1 MGGNWRSRRIEA
13 EFWRT
18 IIVESIPHT
27 MRLLTSIPALV
38 AGLLLS
44 TASFAQSSAPIPVA
58 IVGLEH
64 GHIAGFLPQFPKQH
78 EFELVGIVEA
88 DKALATRYQ
97 NQFHLDPSLFYST
110 MDAMVAAK
118 HPKALLVYTPVGEHR
133 RVIEQAAQYGL
144 SVMVEKPLTLSV
156 ADALAIRKVAN
167 QHHIQ
172 VLVNYETTWYASN
185 KAVYDQ
191 INEGKL
197 GDVRKVVVHDG
208 HEGPAEIGVQPEFL
222 KWLTDPAE
230 NGAGALY
237 DFGCYGADL
246 MTWWLHG
253 KAPIAVTAV
262 AQTDKPGT
270 YSRVDDDA
278 TIILQYPTT
287 QAVLM
292 PSWNWTF
299 GRKDSEVYGTKGY
312 AITVGLNRMRVRY
325 RGDKEESE
333 ATVEPLAPPQDG
345 SLHYLA
351 AVLNGTLKPD
361 GDLTSLDTNM
371 IVVQILDAARES
383 ARTGRTVKLKP
394 LPQE

>member
-1 MGGNWRSRRIEA
+1 
-13 EFWRT
+13 
-18 IIVESIPHT
+18 
-27 MRLLTSIPALV
+27 MRLSKLIPAFV
-38 AGLLLS
+38 ASLLLP
-44 TASFAQSSAPIPVA
+44 TLSFAQSSSAPIPVA

-88 DKALATRYQ
+88 DKALANRYQ
-97 NQFHLDPSLFYST
+97 TKYHLDPSLFYST
-110 MDAMVAAK
+110 MDEMVAAR

-133 RVIEQAAQYGL
+133 RVIEQAAQHGL
-144 SVMVEKPLTLSV
+144 SVMVEKPLTLSLD
-156 ADALAIRKVAN
+156 DALAIRKVAN

-185 KAVYDQ
+185 RAVYNQ

-197 GDVRKVVVHDG
+197 GDLRKVVVHDG

-246 MTWWLHG
+246 MTWWMHG

-262 AQTDKPGT
+262 SQTDKPGT
-270 YSRVDDDA
+270 YARVDDDA
-278 TIILQYPTT
+278 TIILQYPGA

-292 PSWNWTF
+292 PSWNWTVA
-299 GRKDSEVYGTKGY
+299 RKDSEVYGTKGY
-312 AITVGLNRMRVRY
+312 AITVGLNKMRLRY
-325 RGDKEESE
+325 TGEHEENEIS
-333 ATVEPLAPPQDG
+333 VPPLDPPQDG

-351 AVLNGTLKPD
+351 AVLNGTLKPE

-371 IVVQILDAARES
+371 IVMQILDAARES
-383 ARTGRTVKLKP
+383 ARTGRTVNLKP
-394 LPQE
+394 LPLN